1 MRVICKRWL
10 YNLMNIKLLNIDRNF
25 RKYIIFC
32 VLYIVLVV
40 IFMYEQLGE
49 IIKLKRIEQRILQ
62 EELCSGI
69 CTPSYLSR
77 IENKRVIANEE
88 IYRLLFNKLGI
99 NYKDMLEDNSEQD
112 LKLEVL
118 YQQMILN
125 NSFVKNIQP
134 LLALIGT
141 LNESI
146 KIKANI
152 IYCRHLLI
160 CGKVQESRRKLKEIG
175 KVLKIEHNRNSYLF
189 VNTYMIQNYNDKKY
203 KEAIK
208 LGLKLMKLNNFEE
221 LGKEYELGIFYYNL
235 ALNYRRINNFKKS
248 KLFVQK
254 ALDIF
259 DNQYQLEYSLKCL
272 ILLGISSNN
281 LNDCKEAIEI
291 YKKALQ
297 ILEFISGDKRSRYIN
312 IIYTNLAYCY
322 ECSGM
327 YEQALKYYKG
337 CIQHECEEKNIV
349 IYINLMRIYYVL
361 DDYKTAY
368 FYLNKAEDLKN
379 GKTEKRYLLQIEI
392 LSIILENEKSSIQV
406 IAKLQKISIDYF
418 LSNGMGLLAIFY
430 CKVFAEL
437 YERNSIYKQASLM
450 YKKALEV
457 TEDLRKEVD
466 IVV

>member
-1 MRVICKRWL
+1 MH
-10 YNLMNIKLLNIDRNF
+10 
-25 RKYIIFC
+25 
-32 VLYIVLVV
+32 
-40 IFMYEQLGE
+40 EHLGE
-49 IIKLKRIEQRILQ
+49 IIKLKRIEQEVLQ

-88 IYRLLFNKLGI
+88 IYKLLFNKLGI
-99 NYKDMLEDNSEQD
+99 NYKDMLKDNSEQD

-118 YQQMILN
+118 YQQMVLN
-125 NSFVKNIQP
+125 NSYVENIQP
-134 LLALIGT
+134 LLELICT
-141 LNESI
+141 LNENI

-160 CGKVQESRRKLKEIG
+160 CGKVQESRRKLKDIG
-175 KVLKIEHNRNSYLF
+175 KTLKIEHNRNSYLF
-189 VNTYMIQNYNDKKY
+189 VNTYMIQNYNDGKC

-221 LGKEYELGIFYYNL
+221 LGREYELGIFYYNL

-259 DNQYQLEYSLKCL
+259 NNQYQLEHSLKCL
-272 ILLGISSNN
+272 ILLGISYNN
-281 LNDCKEAIEI
+281 LNDWKEAIGI

-297 ILEFISGDKRSRYIN
+297 VLEFISEDKRSRYIN
-312 IIYTNLAYCY
+312 IIYNNLAYCY
-322 ECSGM
+322 ECSGG
-327 YEQALKYYKG
+327 YEQALKYYKR
-337 CIQHECEEKNIV
+337 CVQCECEENNIV
-349 IYINLMRIYYVL
+349 TYINLIRTYYVL
-361 DDYKTAY
+361 YDYKTAY
-368 FYLNKAEDLKN
+368 FYLNKALDLKN
-379 GKTEKRYLLQIEI
+379 EKTEKRYLLQLEI
-392 LSIILENEKSSIQV
+392 LSIILENDKSSVQGI
-406 IAKLQKISIDYF
+406 IKLQKMSIDYF

-437 YERNSIYKQASLM
+437 YEKSSTYKQASLM

-457 TEDLRKEVD
+457 TEDLRKEGGD
-466 IVV
+466 MI